1 MNGAPARTEKD
12 ATAVVLACLQY
23 GAARLGV
30 AGEELGR
37 GDTEPARQPQ
47 RLVRPDSDRL
57 VVATPVTGI
66 ADVRVRAVAPE
77 IEVDLGQEIAIRNDG
92 PPA

>member
-1 MNGAPARTEKD
+1 MDGAASRTQKD
-12 ATAVVLACLQY
+12 AAAIVLARLQN

-30 AGEELGR
+30 AGEKLGR
-37 GDTEPARQPQ
+37 RDAEPARQPQ
-47 RLVRPDSDRL
+47 RLVRPDPDRL

-66 ADVRVRAVAPE
+66 ANVRVRAVAPQV
-77 IEVDLGQEIAIRNDG
+77 EVDLGQEITVRNVG